1 MVRDAGIPIAMY
13 VGRHDRIVNPVTSRW
28 ARDKFGQAIVDYEEI
43 DGGHVTFMIGKN
55 QDYFR
60 NRAMSLIQKYNP

>member
-1 MVRDAGIPIAMY
+1 MKDAGIPIAMY
-13 VGRHDRIVNPVTSRW
+13 VGRHDRIVQPLTSRW
-28 ARDKFGQAIVDYEEI
+28 ARDKFGPAIVDYLEI

-60 NRAMSLIQKYNP
+60 SNAMSLIRKYNP

>member
-1 MVRDAGIPIAMY
+1 MY

-60 NRAMSLIQKYNP
+60 NRAMSLIQKYNPK